1 MPQWLGTQ
9 QKRTRVPLSLNDQSV
24 EQEFGGKIDGNEEV
38 IEVEDESEA
47 VIITSDDGWQVQ
59 LGEDEEIEL

>member
-1 MPQWLGTQ
+1 M
-9 QKRTRVPLSLNDQSV
+9 
-24 EQEFGGKIDGNEEV
+24 EQEFGGKIDENEEV

>member
-1 MPQWLGTQ
+1 M
-9 QKRTRVPLSLNDQSV
+9 
-24 EQEFGGKIDGNEEV
+24 EQEFGGKIDENEEV
-38 IEVEDESEA
+38 IEVEDESED

>member
-1 MPQWLGTQ
+1 M
-9 QKRTRVPLSLNDQSV
+9 
-24 EQEFGGKIDGNEEV
+24 EQEFGGKIDENEEV
-38 IEVEDESEA
+38 IEVKDESEA

>member
-1 MPQWLGTQ
+1 M
-9 QKRTRVPLSLNDQSV
+9 
-24 EQEFGGKIDGNEEV
+24 EQEFGGKIDENEEV
-38 IEVEDESEA
+38 IEVEDESGA